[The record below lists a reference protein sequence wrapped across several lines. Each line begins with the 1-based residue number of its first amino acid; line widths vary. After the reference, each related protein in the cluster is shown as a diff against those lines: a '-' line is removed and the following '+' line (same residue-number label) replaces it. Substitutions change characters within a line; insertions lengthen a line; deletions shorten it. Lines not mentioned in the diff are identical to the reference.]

1 MTVESDRQVFLVDF
15 GVDVTL
21 GGVTTKALRD
31 EALELMVEGTSVGDA
46 VLGER
51 DTLLIE
57 TGTLPAIAIDADI
70 TVDGEA
76 MKVSSYGKMEDG
88 KFTLVEV
95 REA

>member
-1 MTVESDRQVFLVDF
+1 MAVESDRQVFLKDF
-15 GVDVTL
+15 GINVMI

-31 EALELMVEGTSVGDA
+31 EALQLMVEGTSVGDA

-57 TGTLPAIAIDADI
+57 TGTLPGLAQDAAI

-76 MKVSSYGKMEDG
+76 MKVSSYGKLEDG
-88 KFTLVEV
+88 AFTLIDV